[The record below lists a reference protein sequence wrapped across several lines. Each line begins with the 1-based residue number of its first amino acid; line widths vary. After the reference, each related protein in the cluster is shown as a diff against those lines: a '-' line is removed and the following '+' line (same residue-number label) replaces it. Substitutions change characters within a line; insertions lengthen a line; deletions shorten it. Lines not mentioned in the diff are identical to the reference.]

1 MGAGPHTAHVLG
13 HRVLL
18 YMEGA
23 KIYRKGWYTVIYRLQ
38 EVLHNRFG
46 FVFPNLVLR
55 LGGIFLG
62 YLFKLGFGTL

>member
-13 HRVLL
+13 HCVLL

-62 YLFKLGFGTL
+62 HLFKLGFDTL

>member
-23 KIYRKGWYTVIYRLQ
+23 KIYRKGWYTVKYRLQ

>member
-23 KIYRKGWYTVIYRLQ
+23 KIYRKGWYMVIYRLQ

-62 YLFKLGFGTL
+62 HLIKLGFGTL

>member
-62 YLFKLGFGTL
+62 HLFKLGFDTL